1 MKQNILSILF
11 LFALSVTIH
20 AAEVTFRFHS
30 GLQAENLKSNME
42 TRISQLL
49 TEIDNAAKDNR
60 ALKLE
65 PLSMTPSARNSLNS
79 FWKTFH
85 FAIDFSE
92 NIEKCIT
99 DVNGFE
105 VRNIPVTLKP
115 VAEGYKGEISK
126 ELTIS
131 FSRDGEITG
140 VHMALAN
147 NVYHDIISKGR
158 DFTDVRRRAEILKF
172 VEEFR
177 SYYDEKDIT
186 SLNNIYSEDA
196 LIITG
201 KVVMKKTSGDSPQL
215 KPEIVYTKQ
224 NKTQYL
230 TNLER
235 TFKNNKYIKVSFDN
249 IRVMRHGA
257 KPQYYGVTL
266 HQHWKSSNYEDDG
279 YVFLLWEFPED
290 ENQPPTIHVRT
301 WQPDQLGGEALD
313 EKEIINMNDFLIQ

>member
-1 MKQNILSILF
+1 MKHIIISIAF
-11 LFALSVTIH
+11 LLTTT
-20 AAEVTFRFHS
+20 AAMAGDVVFRFHS
-30 GLQAENLKSNME
+30 GLQAEALRTSME
-42 TRISQLL
+42 TQISQLL
-49 TEIDNAAKDNR
+49 TEIDNAAEANRNLALDNI
-60 ALKLE
+60 K
-65 PLSMTPSARNSLNS
+65 MTASARTSLDN
-79 FWKTFH
+79 FWSNFH
-85 FAIDFSE
+85 FTCDSPE

-99 DVNGFE
+99 DVNGYE
-105 VRNIPVTLKP
+105 VRDIPVTLKP
-115 VAEGYKGEISK
+115 VAEGYKGELSK

-131 FSRDGEITG
+131 FTRDGEITG

-177 SYYDEKDIT
+177 SYYDEKDLA

-201 KVVMKKTSGDSPQL
+201 KVVMKKASGDSPQL

-230 TNLER
+230 TNLAR
-235 TFKNNKYIKVSFDN
+235 TFKNNKYIKVTFDD

-301 WQPDQLGGEALD
+301 WQPDQLGGEPLD
-313 EKEIINMNDFLIQ
+313 EKEVINMNDFLIQ

>member
-1 MKQNILSILF
+1 MKQFIISIALLLATTTASAGNI
-11 LFALSVTIH
+11 V
-20 AAEVTFRFHS
+20 FRFHS
-30 GLQAENLKSNME
+30 GLQTETLRKNME
-42 TRISQLL
+42 TQISNLL
-49 TEIDNAAKDNR
+49 TEIDNAAAEER
-60 ALKLE
+60 TLSLE
-65 PLSMTPSARNSLNS
+65 NIKMTASARTSLGN
-79 FWKTFH
+79 FWNNFR
-85 FAIDFSE
+85 FSCDSPE

-99 DVNGFE
+99 DVNGYE

-115 VAEGYKGEISK
+115 VDEGYKGELSK

-131 FSRDGEITG
+131 FTRDGEITG

-147 NVYHDIISKGR
+147 NVYHEIMTKGR

-177 SYYDEKDIT
+177 SYYDEKDLNA
-186 SLNNIYSEDA
+186 LNNIYSEDA

-201 KVVMKKTSGDSPQL
+201 KVVMKKAGGDSPQL

-230 TNLER
+230 TNLAR
-235 TFKNNKYIKVSFDN
+235 TFRNNKYIRVTFDN

-290 ENQPPTIHVRT
+290 ENQSPTIHVRT
-301 WQPDQLGGEALD
+301 WQPDQLGGEPLN

>member
-1 MKQNILSILF
+1 MKQIFLSIAL
-11 LFALSVTIH
+11 LLTTSTAFAGDV
-20 AAEVTFRFHS
+20 VFRFHS
-30 GLQAENLKSNME
+30 GLQSESLRSGME

-49 TEIDNAAKDNR
+49 TEIDNAASENR

-65 PLSMTPSARNSLNS
+65 SIKMTANARTSLGK
-79 FWKTFH
+79 FWENFH
-85 FAIDFSE
+85 FSCDSPE

-99 DVNGFE
+99 DVNGYE
-105 VRNIPVTLKP
+105 VRDIPVTLKP
-115 VAEGYKGEISK
+115 VAEGYNGETSK

-131 FSRDGEITG
+131 FTRDGEITG

-147 NVYHDIISKGR
+147 NVYHDIITKGR
-158 DFTDVRRRAEILKF
+158 DFTDVRRRQEILKF

-177 SYYDEKDIT
+177 SYYDEKDLNA
-186 SLNNIYSEDA
+186 LNNIYSEDA

-201 KVVMKKTSGDSPQL
+201 KVVMKKATGDSPQL

-230 TNLER
+230 TNLAR
-235 TFKNNKYIKVSFDN
+235 TFKNNKYIKVTFDN

-290 ENQPPTIHVRT
+290 ENQSPTIHVRT
-301 WQPDQLGGEALD
+301 WQPDQLGGEPLN